1 MNLRLY
7 LVDASNIGKKFV
19 IFSGFTYMNGNER
32 VVWIENVN
40 DERTRCCKRLYTYSI
55 NVEGEKECKLCRSVF
70 CTRVRE
76 ENILLVV
83 CYVPDL
89 VRVIT
94 SKRTQGK
101 RSCFG

>member
-1 MNLRLY
+1 MAVY
-7 LVDASNIGKKFV
+7 P
-19 IFSGFTYMNGNER
+19 SGDLDGDGVSSSFLQPG
-32 VVWIENVN
+32 
-40 DERTRCCKRLYTYSI
+40 RTRCCKRLYTYSI

-70 CTRVRE
+70 RTRVRE

-94 SKRTQGK
+94 SKGTQGK